1 MTNTLALTQPIISTD
16 AIIAP
21 IKKRAK
27 LGLRKLAAIAL
38 FVTTSFGTVSASF
51 SPASGKNLADRIGAK
66 IRQVK
71 AGGQFRLLNIYNSL
85 RATNPSLVDAMN
97 NAKEGL
103 ASWYGG
109 MFHGRKTA
117 MGTTYNMNAMTAA
130 HRTLPLG
137 TWVQVT
143 NQQNGRSA
151 IVQVTDRGPYV
162 ANRIMDLSYAAATK
176 LGYANAGTANIQMKI
191 IGEGYSNA
199 DEAQQ
204 ALETTASLVQAADS
218 TVAMNDAT
226 ATTASFG
233 GVHANSQ
240 NVSLNAESN
249 DVASLIEAVKSIPTV
264 GAVADIFA

>member
-1 MTNTLALTQPIISTD
+1 MTNTLVLTQPLISGE

-21 IKKRAK
+21 IRKRAK
-27 LGLRKLAAIAL
+27 LGLRKLAAIVL
-38 FVTTSFGTVSASF
+38 FVSTSFATITTSY
-51 SPASGKNLADRIGAK
+51 SPASGKNLADRIGAR

-85 RATNPSLVDAMN
+85 RAANPSLIETMN

-117 MGTTYNMNAMTAA
+117 MGTVYNMNAMTAA

-137 TWVQVT
+137 TWVKVT

-176 LGYANAGTANIQMKI
+176 LGYANAGTANIAMKV
-191 IGEGYSNA
+191 IGSGYSNA
-199 DEAQQ
+199 DEA
-204 ALETTASLVQAADS
+204 AQAADGFAMAES
-218 TVAMNDAT
+218 TQSNADAT
-226 ATTASFG
+226 KSVTVTPASFSM
-233 GVHANSQ
+233 VRADSQ
-240 NVSLNAESN
+240 NVSLNQTD
-249 DVASLIEAVKSIPTV
+249 DVASLIEAIKTVPAV

>member
-1 MTNTLALTQPIISTD
+1 MTNTLALTQPNISGE

-21 IKKRAK
+21 IRKRAK

-38 FVTTSFGTVSASF
+38 FVTTSFGTLSASF

-85 RATNPSLVDAMN
+85 RASNPNLVDAMN
-97 NAKEGL
+97 SAKEGL

-117 MGTTYNMNAMTAA
+117 MGTVYNMNAMTAA

-137 TWVQVT
+137 TWVRVT

-176 LGYANAGTANIQMKI
+176 LGYANAGTANIAMKV
-191 IGEGYSNA
+191 IGQGYDNA
-199 DEAQQ
+199 SEAQK
-204 ALETTASLVQAADS
+204 ALDAMASTMMDS
-218 TVAMNDAT
+218 TTAMNDAT
-226 ATTASFG
+226 AIPAVFG
-233 GVHANSQ
+233 AVHTDSQ
-240 NVSLNAESN
+240 NVSLATPQS
-249 DVASLIEAVKSIPTV
+249 DVASLIEAVKAVPGV
-264 GAVADIFA
+264 GSVAEIFA

>member
-1 MTNTLALTQPIISTD
+1 MTNTLALTQPNISGE

-21 IKKRAK
+21 FKKRAK

-38 FVTTSFGTVSASF
+38 FVTTSFGTLSASF

-85 RATNPSLVDAMN
+85 RASNPNLVDAMN
-97 NAKEGL
+97 SAKEGL

-117 MGTTYNMNAMTAA
+117 MGTVYNMNAMTAA

-137 TWVQVT
+137 TWVKVT

-176 LGYANAGTANIQMKI
+176 LGYANAGTANIAMKV
-191 IGEGYSNA
+191 IGKGYNNA
-199 DEAQQ
+199 EEAQQ
-204 ALETTASLVQAADS
+204 ALEGTASLEKSDS

-226 ATTASFG
+226 ATPAVFG
-233 GVHANSQ
+233 AVHTDSQ
-240 NVSLNAESN
+240 NVSLATSQS
-249 DVASLIEAVKSIPTV
+249 DVASLIEAVKAVPGV
-264 GAVADIFA
+264 GSVAEIFA